1 MLEISRKT
9 RADVFEHRG
18 ARAGGSHRPYRPLV
32 ATASSSMTVPSAVDW
47 PTIASLATAGGTLVL
62 AAATFSSVRFGQR
75 STRIAERST
84 AIAERALLLGLRPVL
99 APSRVTDSPEM
110 VRFGEG
116 RMMRVEGGM
125 AAVERDGENYYFVIP
140 LRNVGNGLAV
150 LQAWHFVARRPQIDT
165 PHAEPAEHR
174 PQTRDLYVPAGD
186 TGFWQGAI
194 REPDDPF
201 REGLDEAFLAG
212 GVLTVD
218 LLYGDHEGGQL
229 TISRFILT
237 REEDSRWR
245 PGVVRHWLLEGIDP
259 RGR

>member
-1 MLEISRKT
+1 M
-9 RADVFEHRG
+9 
-18 ARAGGSHRPYRPLV
+18 
-32 ATASSSMTVPSAVDW
+32 TALMALDW
-47 PTIASLATAGGTLVL
+47 PTVASLATAAGTLVL
-62 AAATFSSVRFGQR
+62 AVATFSSVRFGQR

-99 APSRVTDSPEM
+99 APSRANDPPET

-116 RMMRVEGGM
+116 RMVHVEGGT
-125 AAVERDGENYYFVIP
+125 AAVERDGESYYFVIP

-150 LQAWHFVARRPQIDT
+150 LQAWRFMARRPEIDA

-194 REPDDPF
+194 REHEDPF
-201 REGLDEAFLAG
+201 REGLPEAFLAG
-212 GVLTVD
+212 EVLTVD

-229 TISRFILT
+229 TISRFVLT
-237 REEDSRWR
+237 REEDGRWL
-245 PGVVRHWLLEGIDP
+245 PGVVRHWPLEGVDP
-259 RGR
+259 LGR

>member
-1 MLEISRKT
+1 MRTHPPPSAPAANIQC
-9 RADVFEHRG
+9 
-18 ARAGGSHRPYRPLV
+18 V
-32 ATASSSMTVPSAVDW
+32 ALPFAVDW
-47 PTIASLATAGGTLVL
+47 PTIASLATAAGTLVL
-62 AAATFSSVRFGQR
+62 AVATFSSVRFGQR

-99 APSRVTDSPEM
+99 APARITDPPET

-116 RMMRVEGGM
+116 RMVTVEGGL
-125 AAVERDGENYYFVIP
+125 AAVEREEENYYFVIP

-150 LQAWHFVARRPQIDT
+150 LHAWRFMARRPGIDT
-165 PHAEPAEHR
+165 PHAEPSEHR

-201 REGLDEAFLAG
+201 REGLREAFQASG
-212 GVLTVD
+212 TLTVD
-218 LLYGDHEGGQL
+218 LLYGDHEGGQR

-237 REEDSRWR
+237 REQDGHWR
-245 PGVVRHWLLEGIDP
+245 PGVVRHWPLESVDP
-259 RGR
+259 RER

>member
-1 MLEISRKT
+1 MT
-9 RADVFEHRG
+9 T
-18 ARAGGSHRPYRPLV
+18 PL
-32 ATASSSMTVPSAVDW
+32 AVDW

-99 APSRVTDSPEM
+99 APARVTDPPET

-116 RMMRVEGGM
+116 RTVRVDGGM
-125 AAVERDGENYYFVIP
+125 AAIEREGENYYLVIP
-140 LRNVGNGLAV
+140 LRNVGPGLAV
-150 LQAWHFVARRPQIDT
+150 LQAWRLMARRPAIDT
-165 PHAEPAEHR
+165 PHASPDEHR

-201 REGLDEAFLAG
+201 REGLHEAFTAG
-212 GVLTVD
+212 EILTVD

-229 TISRFILT
+229 TISRFVLT
-237 REEDSRWR
+237 REEDGQWR
-245 PGVVRHWLLEGIDP
+245 PGVVRHWPLEGVDP